1 MIFGIG
7 TDIVRVARMD
17 KNIARY
23 GERFAQRILSD
34 DELGEFTR
42 AQSQGRFLAKRFAA
56 KEAASKALGS
66 GFRDGLS
73 LKNIAVGHDAQGK
86 PLLTWNG
93 KALELL
99 ARFGIGE
106 GFISIADED
115 EYAIAHVVL
124 LKREK

>member
-17 KNIARY
+17 RNLERY
-23 GERFAQRILSD
+23 GERFAHRILSD
-34 DELGEFTR
+34 DEMQEFSSAPSR
-42 AQSQGRFLAKRFAA
+42 GRFLAKRFAA

-73 LKNIAVGHDAQGK
+73 LKNIAVAHDEKGK
-86 PLLTWNG
+86 PLLSWNG

-99 ARFGIGE
+99 SQFGIGE
-106 GFISIADED
+106 GFVSISDED
-115 EYAIAHVVL
+115 EYAIAHVIL
-124 LKREK
+124 MRRA

>member
-1 MIFGIG
+1 VIFGIG

-17 KNIARY
+17 RNLERY
-23 GERFAQRILSD
+23 GERFAHRILSD
-34 DELGEFTR
+34 DEMREF
-42 AQSQGRFLAKRFAA
+42 AQVSAQGRFLAKRFAA

-73 LKNIAVGHDAQGK
+73 LKHIAVAHDVKGK
-86 PLLTWNG
+86 PLLSWNG
-93 KALELL
+93 RALELL
-99 ARFGIGE
+99 AQFGIGD

-124 LKREK
+124 MRRA

>member
-17 KNIARY
+17 KNLERY
-23 GERFAQRILSD
+23 GERFAHRILSD
-34 DELGEFTR
+34 EEMLDFER
-42 AQSQGRFLAKRFAA
+42 APAPGRFLAKRFAA

-73 LKNIAVGHDAQGK
+73 LKNIAVAHDAKGK
-86 PLLTWNG
+86 PLLAWNG
-93 KALELL
+93 KALDLL
-99 ARFGIGE
+99 DQFGIGD

-124 LKREK
+124 LKRA

>member
-17 KNIARY
+17 KNLARY
-23 GERFAQRILSD
+23 GERFAHRILSD
-34 DELGEFTR
+34 DEMRDF
-42 AQSQGRFLAKRFAA
+42 AHAPAQGRFLAKRFAA

-73 LKNIAVGHDAQGK
+73 LKNIAIAHDVKGK
-86 PLLTWNG
+86 PLLSWNG
-93 KALELL
+93 KALDLL
-99 ARFGIGE
+99 AQFGIGD

-124 LKREK
+124 LKRA